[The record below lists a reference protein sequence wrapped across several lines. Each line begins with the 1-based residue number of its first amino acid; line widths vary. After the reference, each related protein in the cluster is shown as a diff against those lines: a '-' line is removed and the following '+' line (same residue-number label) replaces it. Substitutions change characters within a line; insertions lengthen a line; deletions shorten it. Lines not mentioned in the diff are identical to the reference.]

1 MTISTFN
8 ATINLRNENESFA
21 GDAFMRHPIFLFFR
35 SSIVIILFSYGRY
48 LSLTFHGGRFTL
60 LKKEVA
66 MADYT
71 DFNRRPDAVGDMN
84 CHEPNDVTRRA
95 LLEADEMIDDPHT
108 ITYADVE
115 EALTELNKD

>member
-1 MTISTFN
+1 MTISTIKI
-8 ATINLRNENESFA
+8 TIDTRIENESFA

-35 SSIVIILFSYGRY
+35 SSIVIILFCARY

-71 DFNRRPDAVGDMN
+71 DLNRRPGVDGEKN
-84 CHEPNDVTRRA
+84 RHEPNDVTRRA
-95 LLEADEMIDDPHT
+95 LIEADEMIDDPRT
-108 ITYADVE
+108 NYYADVE
-115 EALTELNKD
+115 DALSELNKN